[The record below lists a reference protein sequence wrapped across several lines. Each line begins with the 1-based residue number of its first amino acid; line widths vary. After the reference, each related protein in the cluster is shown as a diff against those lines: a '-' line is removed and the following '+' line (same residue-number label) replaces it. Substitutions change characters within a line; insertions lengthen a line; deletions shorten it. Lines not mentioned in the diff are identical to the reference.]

1 MARSL
6 TKFGILDLR
15 IGRPVAGGAMIARHE
30 GCIVLV
36 TGGIPGERVRARVS
50 RARRDV
56 IFASVMEVLEP
67 DADRRQVGGDRACGG
82 HAYAHIAYERQRALK
97 SELIADGLTR
107 LGRLAW
113 TTPIPVMPSPER
125 GYRMRARLHVRGGRV
140 GFLKEGTHRVC
151 DAAQTRQLL
160 PETESVLA
168 EVGRHLPAA
177 RLRHSIEIELAENL
191 TGNERVLHVALGRRD
206 DTSHIAGLGRCSGVT
221 GVTVSR
227 PDGRVRTV
235 AGVPTVADPLALMA
249 RVAPASGT
257 PSVTRRA
264 ASFFQANRFLLPRL
278 VSQVCQQ
285 VRRGPVLDLYTGVGL
300 FATALAAQGI
310 GPITAVEG
318 DQVAAEDL
326 EINARAFDQ
335 RLQPVHASVEEF
347 LEGIPRPSAETVIV
361 DPPRSGMSRT
371 AIERLVAAQPARL
384 VYVGCDVATLARDIG
399 KFSRAGYA
407 VRHLEAFD
415 FFPNTAHVEI
425 LATLDLTNPT
435 RQ

>member
-1 MARSL
+1 MASSL
-6 TKFGILDLR
+6 IKLGILDLR

-30 GCIVLV
+30 GRIVLV
-36 TGGIPGERVRARVS
+36 DGGIPGERVRARVS
-50 RARRDV
+50 RAQRDV
-56 IFASVMEVLEP
+56 IFASVTEVLEP
-67 DADRRQVGGDRACGG
+67 DADRRQVGGDQSCGG
-82 HAYAHIAYERQRALK
+82 HSYAHIAYDRQRELK
-97 SELIADGLTR
+97 SELIADGLNR

-160 PETESVLA
+160 PETESVLGEIA
-168 EVGRHLPAA
+168 QCLLAA
-177 RLRHSIEIELAENL
+177 RLRHSIKIELAENL
-191 TGNERVLHVALGRRD
+191 TGNERVLHVMLGRRD

-221 GVTVSR
+221 GLTASR
-227 PDGRVRTV
+227 PGGQIQTV
-235 AGVPTVADPLALMA
+235 AGVPTVGDPLALMTP
-249 RVAPASGT
+249 VSGT
-257 PSVTRRA
+257 QSVTRRA

-278 VSQVCQQ
+278 VSQVCQR
-285 VRRGPVLDLYTGVGL
+285 VRLGPVLDLYTGVGL

-318 DQVAAEDL
+318 DTVAAEDL
-326 EINARAFDQ
+326 STNARAFGQ

-347 LEGIPRPSAETVIV
+347 LAGIPRPSAETVIV

-371 AIERLVAAQPARL
+371 AIERLAAAQPGRL
-384 VYVGCDVATLARDIG
+384 IYVGCDVATLARDVG

-415 FFPNTAHVEI
+415 FFPNTPHVEI
-425 LATLDLTNPT
+425 LATLDLTNAA